1 MVNLN
6 LLPKRLRRRAG
17 PDWWRTAAIV
27 VPLVILG
34 VAGYVTIQTQST
46 LNARLNERDQ
56 LRAEVQILRPY
67 VNEYRKLERKRKELE
82 EIAGIAREVRATF
95 KPWSEYLANFLRRL
109 PKRGGR
115 LSVSLASIN
124 ARPIDPD
131 RAQQTYGV
139 PAQVEFTLRG
149 EAASDR
155 ALIDFVH
162 TFETDPGFGINFQN
176 ASYDKKTG
184 IYSFSAAVGMVVK
197 PPEASG
203 EEKHESPQ

>member
-27 VPLVILG
+27 VPLVIVG
-34 VAGYVTIQTQST
+34 VVGYITVQTQST

-67 VNEYRKLERKRKELE
+67 VNEFRKLEKRRRELE
-82 EIAGIAREVRATF
+82 QIAEVARKVRATF
-95 KPWSEYLANFLRRL
+95 QPWSEYLANFLRRL
-109 PKRGGR
+109 PRRGGR
-115 LSVSLASIN
+115 LTVSLASVN
-124 ARPIDPD
+124 ARAIDPG
-131 RAQQTYGV
+131 RAEQIYGV
-139 PAQVEFTLRG
+139 PAQVEFSLRG

-155 ALIDFVH
+155 ALIDLVH

-176 ASYDKKTG
+176 ASFDKQTG
-184 IYSFSAAVGMVVK
+184 IYSFSANVAMVVK
-197 PPEASG
+197 PPEAS
-203 EEKHESPQ
+203 EEGKNEGAQ

>member
-1 MVNLN
+1 M
-6 LLPKRLRRRAG
+6 G

-27 VPLVILG
+27 VPLVFLA
-34 VAGYVTIQTQST
+34 VVGYITLQTQST
-46 LNARLNERDQ
+46 LNARLSERDQ

-67 VNEYRKLERKRKELE
+67 VNEYRKLEKRRRELE
-82 EIAGIAREVRATF
+82 QIAGVAREVRATF

-109 PKRGGR
+109 PKRRGR
-115 LSVSLASIN
+115 LTVSLSSIN
-124 ARPIDPD
+124 ARPIDPA
-131 RAQQTYGV
+131 RAQQVYGV

-176 ASYDKKTG
+176 ASFDKKTG
-184 IYSFSAAVGMVVK
+184 IYSFSASVGMVVK
-197 PPEASG
+197 PPEASE
-203 EEKHESPQ
+203 EEKHESAQ